1 MQPRAVHTVSQ
12 STRLSSKS
20 SLTSELDPVPAQP
33 PPEHPACPPHPR
45 PACPGPWKSPS
56 LSGPQ
61 VLSWGQAREEA
72 RWAVRIGQGGG
83 ERGGPAEPKALSP
96 QPRPPWPP
104 DPPRSSV
111 APSAS
116 SGPLHYPRSLS
127 LLCSPS
133 SSVESQPPLPTFVL
147 RGVSGSSAPLR
158 PPWSLRLL
166 CSPSSSVE
174 SQPPLLPFVLRGV
187 SASSAPLRPPRSQPP
202 LAPSALRGLPGLL
215 HPV

>member
-20 SLTSELDPVPAQP
+20 GLTSELDPVPARP

-83 ERGGPAEPKALSP
+83 ERGGPAEPTALSP

-133 SSVESQPPLPTFVL
+133 SS
-147 RGVSGSSAPLR
+147 A
-158 PPWSLRLL
+158 
-166 CSPSSSVE
+166 
-174 SQPPLLPFVLRGV
+174 V
-187 SASSAPLRPPRSQPP
+187 SASFGPLSPPWPPWPSPPCVAPPESPAHLPTEGLQCQGEGGGGMRAPSLRPR
-202 LAPSALRGLPGLL
+202 
-215 HPV
+215 